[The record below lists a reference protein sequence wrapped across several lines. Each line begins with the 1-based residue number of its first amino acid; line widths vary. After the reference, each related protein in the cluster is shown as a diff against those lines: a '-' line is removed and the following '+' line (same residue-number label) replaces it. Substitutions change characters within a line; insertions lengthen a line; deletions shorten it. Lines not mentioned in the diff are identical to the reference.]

1 MGAKKNETEEVSENL
16 KVAGAKSTNYLENL
30 QLYVFAFIVL
40 GLVSLIIYSLSK
52 VKCLMKKLLKLKQ

>member
-1 MGAKKNETEEVSENL
+1 MGATKNETEEVSENL